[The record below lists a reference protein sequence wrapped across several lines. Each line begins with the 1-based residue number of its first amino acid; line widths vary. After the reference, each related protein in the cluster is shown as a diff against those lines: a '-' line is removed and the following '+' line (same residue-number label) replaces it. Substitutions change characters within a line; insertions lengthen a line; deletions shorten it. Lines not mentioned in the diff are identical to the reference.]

1 MKRIILIG
9 YMGAGKTTLG
19 KKLAREMNLE
29 FIDLDWYIENRFH
42 KKVSELF
49 QERGEEGFRILERNM
64 LHEVAE
70 FENVVISSGGGT
82 PCFFDNIGYMN
93 EQGLTIY
100 LRADVETLKVHLS
113 MGKQQRPLIAQ
124 KSGEELKT
132 FIRDSLTER
141 EPYYTQARLV
151 FDVEKMDS
159 NERIKGVVSRLMER
173 IEQFF

>member
-1 MKRIILIG
+1 
-9 YMGAGKTTLG
+9 MGAGKTTLG
-19 KKLAREMNLE
+19 KILAREMNLE

-42 KKVSELF
+42 KKVSEIF
-49 QERGEEGFRILERNM
+49 KERGEEGFRILEKNM

-82 PCFFDNIGYMN
+82 PCFFDNMRYMN

-100 LRADVETLKVHLS
+100 LKADVETLKAHLT

-124 KSGEELKT
+124 KSGEELNT
-132 FIRDSLTER
+132 FIRNSLTER

-159 NERIKGVVSRLMER
+159 NERIRGVVSRLMEK
-173 IEQFF
+173 IEQCF